1 MIRAVTLSIALAV
14 SGVVISHAVI
24 SNSVLP
30 AVREDVASI
39 RAARTDLNAA
49 LVSRDLAAISKYWL
63 QEAQSVFAGGEVKV
77 GRPDILARYAAIF
90 QGGNFIS
97 GLRTPERIEVAT
109 GGPQEAAESGHWEW
123 RMRQAGQELFYR
135 GRYLAMWRKVSGRW
149 LLCSDLYVTTACTG
163 GNNCS

>member
-14 SGVVISHAVI
+14 SGVVISHAVT

-77 GRPDILARYAAIF
+77 GRPDILARYAAIHIDRYMERTRRSHPYLHTRVSAASPRVR
-90 QGGNFIS
+90 GGAS
-97 GLRTPERIEVAT
+97 VGA
-109 GGPQEAAESGHWEW
+109 
-123 RMRQAGQELFYR
+123 
-135 GRYLAMWRKVSGRW
+135 
-149 LLCSDLYVTTACTG
+149 
-163 GNNCS
+163 